1 MFGKFGMLGW
11 AAVLLAVAGCATQD
25 AYDIRPDE
33 NDGVPTAVEWQNAH
47 DREIAA
53 ATQPEELS
61 ACVKTA
67 EAADALLVQ
76 VRSAYETDPLVAT
89 KVAAVTQFVMAS
101 DPVGRAVWRKAL
113 LGAAGKSSEAY
124 RTMFFLEQIRWC
136 GAVDDVEAV
145 EKISASSRCEKV
157 REFCSVVVR
166 ELTVNQRLD

>member
-1 MFGKFGMLGW
+1 MLRELGGF
-11 AAVLLAVAGCATQD
+11 VMVLAVAGCATQD

-61 ACVKTA
+61 ACIKTA
-67 EAADALLVQ
+67 EAADALLAQ
-76 VRSAYETDPLVAT
+76 VRSAYETDPLEAT

-101 DPVGRAVWRKAL
+101 DQVGRAIWRKAL
-113 LGAAGKSSEAY
+113 LGAAEKSSEAY

-136 GAVDDVEAV
+136 GTIDDVEAV
-145 EKISASSRCEKV
+145 GKISASACDENV
-157 REFCSVVVR
+157 REFCSVVIR
-166 ELTVNQRLD
+166 ELRKEGL